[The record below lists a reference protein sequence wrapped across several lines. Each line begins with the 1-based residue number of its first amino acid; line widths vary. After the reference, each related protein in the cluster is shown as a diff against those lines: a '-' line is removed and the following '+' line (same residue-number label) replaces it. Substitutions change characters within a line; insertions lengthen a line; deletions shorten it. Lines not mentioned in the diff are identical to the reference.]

1 MRHVFPWLVLVVVA
15 LAVGASIAWRLLP
28 EEEMVFDSTK
38 SLKMEVVNGCGAPRV
53 GRAVADELQMREFN
67 VYSVRDGREHSSRTT
82 VVDLR
87 DPAGRNAQTM
97 ARALSVQR
105 HWRKLPL
112 GPRAVPETRVEI
124 DSARYLDLEVR
135 LVIGDDYRRFFANVV
150 PMY

>member
-1 MRHVFPWLVLVVVA
+1 LRHVLPWLVLVVVA

-28 EEEMVFDSTK
+28 EEESESDAK
-38 SLKMEVVNGCGAPRV
+38 LLRMEVVNGCGAPRV
-53 GRAVADELQMREFN
+53 GRAVADELQMRGFD
-67 VYSVRDGREHSSRTT
+67 VYAVRDDREHSSRTT

-87 DPAGRNAQTM
+87 ERTGRNARTM

-112 GPRAVPETRVEI
+112 GPKAVPETRVQL
-124 DSARYLDLEVR
+124 DSARYLEVR

-150 PMY
+150 PLY

>member
-1 MRHVFPWLVLVVVA
+1 MRHTLPWSVLVIVV
-15 LAVGASIAWRLLP
+15 LAIGASITWRLLP
-28 EEEMVFDSTK
+28 EEEAVSDATR

-67 VYSVRDGREHSSRTT
+67 VYAVRDGREHSSRTT

-87 DPAGRNAQTM
+87 DPTGQNAQTM

-112 GPRAVPETRVEI
+112 GPRAVPETRVEL
-124 DSARYLDLEVR
+124 DSARYLDVR

-150 PMY
+150 PLY